1 MPSAVISGAVSLIE
15 GIISTVATLVVLY
28 LTILKYR
35 YNVTSIIGINILLG
49 VFISLVHHLTVSS
62 DYVTMSS
69 LTSGVFA
76 EGFVM
81 AGVGIISIVLSFVIA
96 MQRFSFLQSLGIFVA
111 GALSV
116 GIINTLLGLYRTP
129 SASPKQ
135 TKTQMKPRN

>member
-35 YNVTSIIGINILLG
+35 YNVTSMIVINILLG

-116 GIINTLLGLYRTP
+116 GIINMLLGLYRTP

-135 TKTQMKPRN
+135 TQMKTKMRN